1 MRRLLSNLPCLLT
14 VLLSLLG
21 SCNGPA
27 NSSRNEADPRLRAE
41 PITDEEWQAARPAR
55 PQGDAV
61 EARYLD
67 YRNGRNL
74 TLVNESH
81 TDAGDLYSE
90 RRKLD
95 QSLTKVG
102 RNEILDALE
111 ERLREQNF
119 FKYARSGPAPT
130 QGGGRYTTALE
141 FRRADRVY
149 HLVSTGGGG
158 EAERKSYISCVNDFI
173 QLYTSI
179 LQLQSVDGAPGWENQ
194 SYAKPV
200 KPGSSTPG
208 AQKSGN
214 SPRQR

>member
-1 MRRLLSNLPCLLT
+1 MRHLTSILFALLP
-14 VLLSLLG
+14 VLFGLLG
-21 SCNGPA
+21 SCNSPA
-27 NSSRNEADPRLRAE
+27 KPSSAETDPRLRAE
-41 PITDEEWQAARPAR
+41 PITDEEWQAARPSR
-55 PQGDAV
+55 PEGDAV

-74 TLVNESH
+74 SLVNESH
-81 TDAGDLYSE
+81 TDAGALYSE

-111 ERLREQNF
+111 ERLREQGY

-130 QGGGRYTTALE
+130 QGGGRFTTALE

-149 HLVSTGGGG
+149 HLVSTGGGS
-158 EAERKSYISCVNDFI
+158 EAERKTYISCVNDFI

-179 LQLQSVDGAPGWENQ
+179 LQLQSVEGAPGWENQ
-194 SYAKPV
+194 SYAKPT
-200 KPGSSTPG
+200 KPGTSKPG
-208 AQKSGN
+208 TAPKQ
-214 SPRQR
+214 P

>member
-1 MRRLLSNLPCLLT
+1 MRCLPSNLLCLLP
-14 VLLSLLG
+14 VFLSLLG
-21 SCNGPA
+21 SCNSPA
-27 NSSRNEADPRLRAE
+27 NSSKTKADPRLRAE
-41 PITDEEWQAARPAR
+41 PITDEEWQAARPVR
-55 PQGDAV
+55 PQGEAV

-67 YRNGRNL
+67 YRNGRHL

-81 TDAGDLYSE
+81 TDAGELYSE

-119 FKYARSGPAPT
+119 FKHAQGGPAPT

-149 HLVSTGGGG
+149 HLVSSGGGS
-158 EAERKSYISCVNDFI
+158 EAERKSYIACVNDFI

-179 LQLQSVDGAPGWENQ
+179 LQLQSVEGAPGWENQ

-200 KPGSSTPG
+200 KPGSSKLG
-208 AQKSGN
+208 IA
-214 SPRQR
+214 PRQP